1 MYGYLLHLRTCHL
14 NARMP
19 QFSHALRLQPYH
31 PYNLYSL
38 LFLLQCF
45 PLPLL

>member
-1 MYGYLLHLRTCHL
+1 MYGYLLHLRTRHL

-19 QFSHALRLQPYH
+19 QFSHVLKLQLHH

-38 LFLLQCF
+38 LFLVQSF